1 MAVTQA
7 QAREQPAQRPGA
19 EKSLADTGWGWQA
32 GVGRAGSGGSV
43 GHRWCLKL
51 CLSACGEITVAWVE
65 SGSHVQGQT
74 QVMVAVVSV
83 CLDEMRGPPGWD
95 YGVDERWTPER
106 LRVRAQEL
114 MTERLWGC
122 KPGRHWGAALWA
134 QGLTHP
140 RPTQIPAGSVGPME
154 SWSPPPGPPSQG
166 ERPGCCCCCSPRQ
179 AHTHLASCPLGGALE
194 SLGMGSPQWQE
205 APQEQSLQG
214 CFGPVL
220 RLGYQGVLATAPG
233 VDFQLRPLEPQGHQT
248 QFPCRSWRRPCGQ
261 AWRPAP
267 STVLGALFSSCL
279 CPCSPLPQKRP
290 ASSGLQLGCCLTRT
304 CSSP

>member
-32 GVGRAGSGGSV
+32 GVGHAGSGGSV

-122 KPGRHWGAALWA
+122 KPGRHWGA
-134 QGLTHP
+134 
-140 RPTQIPAGSVGPME
+140 RGS
-154 SWSPPPGPPSQG
+154 
-166 ERPGCCCCCSPRQ
+166 
-179 AHTHLASCPLGGALE
+179 GAAWR
-194 SLGMGSPQWQE
+194 SPQGG
-205 APQEQSLQG
+205 EQ
-214 CFGPVL
+214 C
-220 RLGYQGVLATAPG
+220 QGVWL
-233 VDFQLRPLEPQGHQT
+233 
-248 QFPCRSWRRPCGQ
+248 
-261 AWRPAP
+261 
-267 STVLGALFSSCL
+267 LGAC
-279 CPCSPLPQKRP
+279 R
-290 ASSGLQLGCCLTRT
+290 GTELGRDRSTSDGWDGGEMGGR
-304 CSSP
+304 SQAVQGAG